1 MIARDK
7 SLDQYQRTLFFLKRN
22 NLHLIH
28 HLSTIFELKPAGQ
41 AAVTS
46 SSSAFS
52 FQWEITGISLPNSD
66 KFSGSDEEQIAIGL
80 GHVCHLVFM
89 LAKYLDVPL
98 RYEVTP
104 KCSRS
109 FITDKITSKGQ
120 YPLYSYGVDRKRFE
134 YAVFLLN
141 KNIEQLL
148 HSQGS
153 EVPKSL
159 RDTLPNLGALVSV
172 LEAHYHKVK

>member
-1 MIARDK
+1 LA
-7 SLDQYQRTLFFLKRN
+7 
-22 NLHLIH
+22 
-28 HLSTIFELKPAGQ
+28 TIFELKPIVAS
-41 AAVTS
+41 ATP
-46 SSSAFS
+46 SSSAITTTS
-52 FQWEITGISLPNSD
+52 SAHWEIVGIPLPNSD
-66 KFSGSDEEQIAIGL
+66 KFAGNEEEQIAVGL
-80 GHVCHLVFM
+80 GYVCHFVFM
-89 LAKYLDVPL
+89 LAKHLDVPL

-109 FITDKITSKGQ
+109 YITDKITSKGQ

-148 HSQGS
+148 HSQGT

-159 RDTLPNLGALVSV
+159 RDTLPNLGALIVV
-172 LEAHYHKVK
+172 LEAHHHKLK